1 MERFDL
7 CFFRSSKDYCQKIH
21 RNSQNFILFWFQW
34 VTLFDDSARN
44 LVGLEARDL
53 RSLFD
58 QDPDVFRRKLHG
70 VKYSMFDFV
79 AKTKC
84 EKYNDETRIK
94 MTILSAAPITLHS
107 DQRRVSRLK
116 EEIKSMKDQ
125 LQTNGHR

>member
-84 EKYNDETRIK
+84 EKYNDENRIK
-94 MTILSAAPITLHS
+94 MTILSATPITLHS

-116 EEIKSMKDQ
+116 EEIRAMRNQ